1 MNNIQKSK
9 TSARELNRQIEQH
22 LEELAQ
28 ATDKARTSEE
38 MLRYLDFCAKFHHYS
53 AGNIWLILLA
63 KPDATHVAGFH
74 KWKSMGR
81 WVRNGE
87 HGIPILAPILVK
99 DENEDSV
106 EKKHLVG
113 FKTVY
118 VFDVSQTD
126 GDPLP
131 PIPEWKSPEKNEE
144 LNQRLIHFARGQGI
158 SVSFNNLNSDAQG
171 VSKGGEII
179 IDPSAGTKTLIHEIA
194 HELMHKDENNIQSR
208 ATKELEAESVAF
220 IVSKHFRLECL
231 NSPNYI
237 ALHGNDAKDI
247 IASMDRIVKT
257 AYEIIEFVEGKLNSD
272 KFNEQ
277 TKVCA

>member
-1 MNNIQKSK
+1 LPFWQGKSNVNCPINATSSKVIGYLEKNNFWIG
-9 TSARELNRQIEQH
+9 RI
-22 LEELAQ
+22 
-28 ATDKARTSEE
+28 
-38 MLRYLDFCAKFHHYS
+38 KFYS
-53 AGNIWLILLA
+53 RI
-63 KPDATHVAGFH
+63 FR
-74 KWKSMGR
+74 S
-81 WVRNGE
+81 VRSSSG
-87 HGIPILAPILVK
+87 K
-99 DENEDSV
+99 FS
-106 EKKHLVG
+106 
-113 FKTVY
+113 
-118 VFDVSQTD
+118 SS
-126 GDPLP
+126 
-131 PIPEWKSPEKNEE
+131 WKSPEKNEE
-144 LNQRLIHFARGQGI
+144 LNQKLIQFARGQGI

-208 ATKELEAESVAF
+208 ATKELEAESVAYV
-220 IVSKHFRLECL
+220 VSKHFRLECL